1 MSKKNSN
8 LNFKKYK
15 IIKQIGEGSFAKI
28 FQIKIENSNKIFVLK
43 QIKITQ
49 EDLNDSNNFS
59 EIQNESKILSNLNNK
74 FILKFYDSYFE
85 KNTSNLNII
94 TEFCNSGDLCDYLI
108 LYMQKNKKLN
118 EKLIWFIFI
127 QISLGLFYLHSKKIL
142 HRDIKTKNIFLNE
155 DFSIKIGDLGVAKIL
170 KNTNSFAH
178 TFIGTPYYLSPEV
191 CKDLPYNDKSDVWA
205 IGCVLYEMACL
216 KHPFEGEKQIEIYSK
231 IINNKYDDVDECY
244 SKDLRKMIHILLNKN
259 EEKRPKMK
267 DVINMDI
274 FIKKAKEV
282 GIDLNLYIK
291 EINNNNNNELCNN
304 NNNEINKKENKIT
317 SQINNYYSF
326 NEFTRNSKNKIRISS
341 IDTNFK
347 KLNSIINNNNDNNNI
362 YKNKR
367 NNSNELSSFSKQ
379 SNKILL
385 YKKKHISN
393 TNVSNINANKS
404 KQISDI
410 INNIKK
416 IKSNRE
422 KIKSNYFIK
431 NNNFI
436 NLKNR
441 KSADSKNNNKN
452 NNNNY
457 YSNNN
462 KSENFIEMKNYYKIN
477 NNNNKNSK
485 KKKIR
490 LNIHNI
496 IKKAKNSQQQ
506 NNFQLINN
514 NNNNNNNKN
523 YSKIDIPL
531 PKNNNQI
538 KKIIIKKK
546 KKNFPISNKNTID
559 SEDNF
564 TLIENTDSFLFN
576 STKNHTNEF
585 NNNNNLIESVKIYK
599 ENDSLLNKSDS
610 IIKKEKNNI
619 ENLKEKYLNQI
630 NEYKNI
636 MNNISKEIYNNV
648 INIYQKLNSIKN
660 NSESI
665 SIEIEKYI
673 KENLYKTQ
681 DDYENYKYFKK
692 AFCNYVYYDIEMK
705 NINNIINNNNK
716 IIQNN
721 NENKL

>member
-1 MSKKNSN
+1 MSKKN

-15 IIKQIGEGSFAKI
+15 IIKQIGEGSYAKI
-28 FQIKIENSNKIFVLK
+28 FQIKVENSNEIFVLK

-49 EDLNDSNNFS
+49 EDLNDSKNFS

-108 LYMQKNKKLN
+108 LYMQKNKKLK

-142 HRDIKTKNIFLNE
+142 HRDIKTKNIFLNS

-170 KNTNSFAH
+170 KHTSSFAH

-205 IGCVLYEMACL
+205 LGCVLYEMACL

-231 IINNKYDDVDECY
+231 IINNKFDDVDEGY
-244 SKDLRKMIHILLNKN
+244 SKDLRKMIHVLLNKN

-282 GIDLNLYIK
+282 GIDLNLFVK
-291 EINNNNNNELCNN
+291 EINNNNEICNN
-304 NNNEINKKENKIT
+304 KNEKNKKEIFC
-317 SQINNYYSF
+317 QINNYYSF
-326 NEFTRNSKNKIRISS
+326 NEQTRNSKNRIKISS
-341 IDTNFK
+341 INATNYK
-347 KLNSIINNNNDNNNI
+347 KLKSNNNNNDNNI

-367 NNSNELSSFSKQ
+367 NNSNELSSFTKQ

-393 TNVSNINANKS
+393 TNISNINVNKS

-422 KIKSNYFIK
+422 KIKSNYFI
-431 NNNFI
+431 NNNHFI
-436 NLKNR
+436 NLKKR
-441 KSADSKNNNKN
+441 KSADSKNNNN
-452 NNNNY
+452 NNKNY
-457 YSNNN
+457 FSNIN
-462 KSENFIEMKNYYKIN
+462 KSENFIEMKNYNKNIIN
-477 NNNNKNSK
+477 NNKFSK

-496 IKKAKNSQQQ
+496 IKKAKNSQQK

-514 NNNNNNNKN
+514 NNNNNNKN
-523 YSKIDIPL
+523 FSKIDIPL

-546 KKNFPISNKNTID
+546 KKKNFSNSNKNTIE
-559 SEDNF
+559 SEENF

-576 STKNHTNEF
+576 SSKNTNEF

-599 ENDSLLNKSDS
+599 ENDSYLNKSDS

-705 NINNIINNNNK
+705 NINNIINNNNNNK
-716 IIQNN
+716 IILNN